1 MAVNGW
7 DIVLKKMTDLP
18 KFNRA
23 VKIGVQTVLTTQ
35 KKRIFVDGLDANG
48 SKIGKYST
56 NPISI
61 SKKNQARNTGKT
73 YFKTGYDE
81 YKTAIGKNPGY
92 VNLTNTGQMFQDYS
106 YFDLG
111 TDSSGLGF
119 HNEINFEKSQWMETK
134 YEKKIFQQSSQ
145 EGIIL
150 NQVIEAEI
158 GKDLP

>member
-7 DIVLKKMTDLP
+7 DIVIKKMTDLP

-35 KKRIFVDGLDANG
+35 KKRIFVDGQDANEA
-48 SKIGKYST
+48 KIGQYGTK
-56 NPISI
+56 PISI
-61 SKKNQARNTGKT
+61 SKKDQARNTGKT
-73 YFKTGYDE
+73 YFTGGYAE

-92 VNLTNTGQMFQDYS
+92 VNLTNTGQMFQDYA

-111 TDSSGLGF
+111 VDSAGIGF
-119 HNEINFEKSQWMETK
+119 QNNVNFNKSQWIEDK

-150 NQVIEAEI
+150 NQVIEREI